1 MIESYSWPR
10 SAAGAAGERI
20 DRSQRKRDPV
30 PQADDDNKSSPQQ
43 QQGDGQTDTEK
54 QQQQGVP
61 PRITD
66 WASI

>member
-1 MIESYSWPR
+1 MIEDYSWPR
-10 SAAGAAGERI
+10 SAAGAAGERT

-30 PQADDDNKSSPQQ
+30 TQADDNKSAPQQ
-43 QQGDGQTDTEK
+43 QHGDGQTDTNN
-54 QQQQGVP
+54 QQQQGTP